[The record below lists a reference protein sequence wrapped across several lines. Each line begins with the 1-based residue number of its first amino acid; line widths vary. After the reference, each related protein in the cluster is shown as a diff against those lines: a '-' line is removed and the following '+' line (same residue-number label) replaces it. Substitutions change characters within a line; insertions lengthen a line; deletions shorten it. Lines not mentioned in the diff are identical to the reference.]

1 MKKQIYLCIA
11 VMLASGGISET
22 AALPQMVRAEVQKEA
37 ADKEDTSAVL
47 EKTDIFTSQKETD
60 QALLAEAKNGYSLE
74 EALIVID
81 PYGTSPL
88 TAVAVFSTEEEVG
101 GTVTVK
107 GKSSENDITGTFEAA
122 KDHIVP
128 IYGLYNGDTTTVEIT
143 LDSGESASYE
153 VTTEAVQAD
162 YGEIKTEVS
171 DPDSYDYSNLTFL
184 CSAMGSVYGV
194 DAAGDIRFYTTIGG
208 VLGVHQLENGHLMMP
223 ASYVLKTSYYKE
235 GLIEVD
241 LNGRIYREYAVPGG
255 QHHDF
260 RELPNGN
267 LLVASDSP
275 DLSSVEDYVVEIDRT
290 TGEVVWELDMK
301 DILDVEDGQSASM
314 ESDGSDEEDWF
325 HNNGLW
331 YDEANDLILLSAR
344 HKDAIVAVKK
354 SDKNIAWILGDP
366 TGWENTDSDLFFTL
380 EGEDAE
386 WFYAQHNVTML
397 DNGDIMLFDNGTAK
411 VKRINND
418 DRVTGDDVYSRAVIY
433 HIDTD
438 AMTATQVYEYGK
450 ERGSDWYSD
459 WISGVD
465 SLDGTKDHL
474 FITAGSHL
482 HSDEENRSD
491 FYPSDMFKEGLT
503 KMTHIDQVDNGNLTY
518 EITVESD
525 TAAALTY
532 RSFRLNMYGNGASL
546 DFDTEPEV
554 LGSLGETSY
563 DTAKTDISSA
573 EALPDGWNI
582 TLDDLKLSVQ
592 GTYNTEAS
600 AEELKDGSLIL
611 VNGDEQ
617 RSYDLTQSA
626 TAGDNGSSV
635 SAKGWTSVDG
645 LEGKTWDIYVAVD
658 GKVYAAGSQISL

>member
-11 VMLASGGISET
+11 VMLASGGISGT

-37 ADKEDTSAVL
+37 TGKEDTSAAL
-47 EKTDIFTSQKETD
+47 EKTDIFASQKETD

-74 EALIVID
+74 EALIVVD

-88 TAVAVFSTEEEVG
+88 TAMAVFSTEEEVG

-153 VTTEAVQAD
+153 VATEAVQAD
-162 YGEIKTEVS
+162 YGEIKAEVS

-301 DILDVEDGQSASM
+301 DILDIEDGQSASM

-366 TGWENTDSDLFFTL
+366 TGWENTDGDLFFTL
-380 EGEDAE
+380 EGEDSE

-532 RSFRLNMYGNGASL
+532 RSFRLNMYGNGASI

-563 DTAKTDISSA
+563 DTVKTDISSA

-611 VNGDEQ
+611 VNGNEQ

-658 GKVYAAGSQISL
+658 GKVYAAGSQLSL

>member
-194 DAAGDIRFYTTIGG
+194 DPAGDIRFYTTIGG

-331 YDEANDLILLSAR
+331 YDEANDLILLFAR

-658 GKVYAAGSQISL
+658 GKVYAAGFQISL

>member
-331 YDEANDLILLSAR
+331 YDEANDLILLFAR

-658 GKVYAAGSQISL
+658 GKVYAAGFQISL